1 LNKHNKFH
9 PSRRDASDDSFDDK
23 ETMMMPTFNT
33 MESRDS
39 LPASPDSA
47 YAKSASDDF
56 ASFDENETFTGRA
69 PQGARL
75 TRTPPRSGLKLN
87 TPVPNPPRKEPWAL
101 GSSFYLL
108 VITGNM
114 TGLRFKVNKNAVT
127 LGRSA
132 SCDITLDAHDIS
144 RLHARITILP
154 DQRVLLRDNNSTN
167 GTFVNNER
175 IQKIELKE
183 GMNIQFGKSTILSVQ
198 RKRSS
203 SISSQLACITFD
215 PLTQVYNREYFE
227 KCFKTEFNFSTN
239 NQTPL
244 SLLILDVDNLGRIN
258 DRLGTS
264 AGDEVLK
271 AVAKKISEL
280 LGEEDFLARYR
291 EEEFAI
297 IARGTLPTR
306 ASLLAREI
314 QGTIENMQILTI
326 SGLTRVTVSIG
337 VVTMHTQLFDDRAE
351 MLREAYERL
360 YQAKREGQNRVVD
373 RSDVG
378 FW

>member
-1 LNKHNKFH
+1 
-9 PSRRDASDDSFDDK
+9 
-23 ETMMMPTFNT
+23 MMPTFNT

-39 LPASPDSA
+39 YPTMPPSEPSSPFHDESH
-47 YAKSASDDF
+47 
-56 ASFDENETFTGRA
+56 FDANETFVSRVPGFPQPAEPVSNQGLRLGSSEFSRA
-69 PQGARL
+69 
-75 TRTPPRSGLKLN
+75 
-87 TPVPNPPRKEPWAL
+87 RKDSWAL

-114 TGLRFKVNKNAVT
+114 TGLRFKVNKNSVT

-132 SCDITLDAHDIS
+132 SCDISLDAHDIS
-144 RLHARITILP
+144 RLHARITVLP

-175 IQKIELKE
+175 IQKVELEE
-183 GMNIQFGKSTILSVQ
+183 GMNIQFGKSTVLSVQ

-215 PLTQVYNREYFE
+215 PLTRVYNREYFE
-227 KCFKTEFNFSTN
+227 KCFKTEFQFSSS

-244 SLLILDVDNLGRIN
+244 SLLLLDVDNLRQVN
-258 DRLGTS
+258 DRMGTS

-271 AVAKKISEL
+271 AVARKVSQM

-291 EEEFAI
+291 EEEFAV

-314 QGTIENMQILTI
+314 QGTIENLDIQTA
-326 SGLTRVTVSIG
+326 SGTTRVTVSIG
-337 VVTMHTQLFDDRAE
+337 VVTMHTQVFVDRAE

-373 RSDVG
+373 RSEVG